1 MWGCWILA
9 ALLISFHIAEP
20 QSKGHPTLSWSI
32 MDIKTSLCNLTSY
45 FSIPASVMH
54 FAIYEQQMKE
64 INQSNHQCSR
74 FPRLQKGFYTNANKI
89 MSLCR
94 WWRPSPLII
103 IQICLFFF
111 SLSLNYHMHNS
122 LKGPNT
128 SSVMISC
135 HVKIFH
141 CHSRDERERC
151 ELVSINHTW
160 TWNWGLVFI
169 FFYVSRPFSS

>member
-1 MWGCWILA
+1 MSNRWRK
-9 ALLISFHIAEP
+9 F
-20 QSKGHPTLSWSI
+20 
-32 MDIKTSLCNLTSY
+32 
-45 FSIPASVMH
+45 
-54 FAIYEQQMKE
+54 
-64 INQSNHQCSR
+64 INQSNHQCSC

-160 TWNWGLVFI
+160 MWNWGLVFI
-169 FFYVSRPFSS
+169 YFFFVFRVPFLHSVREDGAKTILMWQIHFECENQFETGLNKSPIHP